1 MFVCGAINNQLEKVR
16 GIEGTESKV
25 VGRGC
30 SVVTSVGLRGVDG
43 VLFVESD
50 PVRNDGVDAH
60 RARGVSL
67 FRPRQQQ
74 QQRPIIREEPPR
86 VPPVNLAEM
95 ISRLWRAMVRT
106 IPLWIRFAV
115 PRATGPYAIY
125 AMAAK
130 EDKLR
135 FPATGRVARRSRGY
149 GVFMAW

>member
-1 MFVCGAINNQLEKVR
+1 M
-16 GIEGTESKV
+16 

-74 QQRPIIREEPPR
+74 KQPMMRDRSGTSP
-86 VPPVNLAEM
+86 
-95 ISRLWRAMVRT
+95 RLWRAVN
-106 IPLWIRFAV
+106 
-115 PRATGPYAIY
+115 
-125 AMAAK
+125 
-130 EDKLR
+130 
-135 FPATGRVARRSRGY
+135 RRSPSASKRAMSPKKKRIGRLNTSS
-149 GVFMAW
+149 GPSRLSRRA

>member
-1 MFVCGAINNQLEKVR
+1 M
-16 GIEGTESKV
+16 

-74 QQRPIIREEPPR
+74 QQRPIMRDRRGTSPR
-86 VPPVNLAEM
+86 LC
-95 ISRLWRAMVRT
+95 LC
-106 IPLWIRFAV
+106 
-115 PRATGPYAIY
+115 
-125 AMAAK
+125 
-130 EDKLR
+130 
-135 FPATGRVARRSRGY
+135 ARQK
-149 GVFMAW
+149 

>member
-1 MFVCGAINNQLEKVR
+1 M
-16 GIEGTESKV
+16 

-74 QQRPIIREEPPR
+74 SSAFASS
-86 VPPVNLAEM
+86 PVASSAKVTGM
-95 ISRLWRAMVRT
+95 VFYLWRPACW
-106 IPLWIRFAV
+106 LA
-115 PRATGPYAIY
+115 PRLLLPRGFTSLNP
-125 AMAAK
+125 
-130 EDKLR
+130 
-135 FPATGRVARRSRGY
+135 VACIARSRGLEVMLARRRY
-149 GVFMAW
+149 A

>member
-1 MFVCGAINNQLEKVR
+1 M
-16 GIEGTESKV
+16 

-74 QQRPIIREEPPR
+74 QQRPIMRDRSGTSP
-86 VPPVNLAEM
+86 
-95 ISRLWRAMVRT
+95 RLWRAVN
-106 IPLWIRFAV
+106 
-115 PRATGPYAIY
+115 
-125 AMAAK
+125 
-130 EDKLR
+130 
-135 FPATGRVARRSRGY
+135 RRSPSASKRAISPKKKRIGRLNTSTIWY
-149 GVFMAW
+149 CGFLPSGFALP

>member
-1 MFVCGAINNQLEKVR
+1 M
-16 GIEGTESKV
+16 

-74 QQRPIIREEPPR
+74 QQSPIMRDRRGTSP
-86 VPPVNLAEM
+86 
-95 ISRLWRAMVRT
+95 RLWRAVNRNNASASKRA
-106 IPLWIRFAV
+106 ISPKKKRIGRLAPERAGPLLAV
-115 PRATGPYAIY
+115 N
-125 AMAAK
+125 M
-130 EDKLR
+130 
-135 FPATGRVARRSRGY
+135 
-149 GVFMAW
+149 